1 MCGNASL
8 CCSFVL
14 STFKLNLSLIFP
26 NRDRCHYFLES
37 VVITPLYPNDLI
49 FLPND
54 FIFKFSVNARC
65 HYLLEPIVK
74 IPLYPNDLIFLP
86 NDFIFKFSVNT
97 RCDYLLKPVVIIP
110 LYPKNML
117 PFHSSDCEEKCF
129 NTQENCAKTAEQAA
143 GGKKPNYRKCF
154 HAFDM
159 CAEECPKETKQYVH
173 ILHLF
178 ELIFLIRAL

>member
-37 VVITPLYPNDLI
+37 VVITPM
-49 FLPND
+49 
-54 FIFKFSVNARC
+54 
-65 HYLLEPIVK
+65 
-74 IPLYPNDLIFLP
+74 
-86 NDFIFKFSVNT
+86 
-97 RCDYLLKPVVIIP
+97 
-110 LYPKNML
+110 YPKNML
-117 PFHSSDCEEKCF
+117 SFHSSKCEEDCY
-129 NTQENCAKTAEQAA
+129 NSQEDCADEAKQAA
-143 GGKKPNYRKCF
+143 GGKKPNYRKCV

-159 CAEECPKETKQYVH
+159 CAEECPKETKQYAH